1 MSFLCFPS
9 YYPFSVVDSLL
20 TIRLFVIPLTLET
33 LITFLPIT
41 LVILSYSTLCYPNG
55 TVAASVA
62 DNHRTN
68 TQTSLL
74 DLLPP
79 PSPLPR

>member
-1 MSFLCFPS
+1 MSFLRFPS

-20 TIRLFVIPLTLET
+20 TIRLFVVPLTLET

-41 LVILSYSTLCYPNG
+41 LVISSYSTLCHPNG

-62 DNHRTN
+62 DNHRTKYDVKLN
-68 TQTSLL
+68 ND
-74 DLLPP
+74 DLL
-79 PSPLPR
+79 